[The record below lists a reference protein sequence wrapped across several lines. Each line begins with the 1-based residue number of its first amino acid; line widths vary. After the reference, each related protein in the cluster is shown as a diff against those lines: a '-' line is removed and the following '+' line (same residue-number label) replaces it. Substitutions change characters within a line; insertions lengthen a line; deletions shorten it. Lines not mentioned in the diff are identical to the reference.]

1 MDNLGSLFQGTQK
14 NTKKEIA
21 ASCLNFLSV
30 FWANHES
37 TQSKIIS
44 DPIWIENLPWTGDL

>member
-1 MDNLGSLFQGTQK
+1 MKPVSGNPK

-30 FWANHES
+30 FWADNES
-37 TQSKIIS
+37 TQSNIIS
-44 DPIWIENLPWTGDL
+44 DSIWIENLSWTGDL